1 MITEI
6 MKETINVPQWII
18 IMGTI
23 IQQEKEQSNWTKNK
37 KFLTNLH
44 IKIQQIKQ
52 KKNNSH

>member
-23 IQQEKEQSNWTKNK
+23 IQQEKEQSNSTKNK
-37 KFLTNLH
+37 KFLSNLH

-52 KKNNSH
+52 KKNNSN

>member
-23 IQQEKEQSNWTKNK
+23 IQQEKEQSNSTKNK

-52 KKNNSH
+52 KKNNSN